1 MNVQINATNLTC
13 SQVGTRITC
22 DYNNL
27 TVNDTNLQQIKAN
40 MSADEIKDWAFQ
52 IKRAPHVLPN
62 NRQEDEDD
70 WLKSESNVRD
80 NLKGQYPFK
89 QMYKLP
95 KLN

>member
-1 MNVQINATNLTC
+1 MTPQIRLALMLVNETPVT
-13 SQVGTRITC
+13 TITC
-22 DYNNL
+22 VNNKSKPICPL
-27 TVNDTNLQQIKAN
+27 
-40 MSADEIKDWAFQ
+40 MYE

-62 NRQEDEDD
+62 NRQEDD
-70 WLKSESNVRD
+70 WLKSESNTRD

>member
-1 MNVQINATNLTC
+1 MPQIRLALKLVNKTPATT
-13 SQVGTRITC
+13 ITC
-22 DYNNL
+22 
-27 TVNDTNLQQIKAN
+27 VNDTKLEQIKAN
-40 MSADEIKDWAFQ
+40 ISTDEIKKDWSFQ

-70 WLKSESNVRD
+70 WLKSESNMRD